1 MSDSF
6 FHLHRTKIFRSPKA
20 IYEIQPFRYLVLFR
34 GNQDY
39 VISMRR
45 LRIQL
50 RDFIASLPGYRST
63 LVIEATRK
71 IMRWLSLWI
80 FLRFTIIPIL

>member
-6 FHLHRTKIFRSPKA
+6 FHLHRTKIFRSSKA
-20 IYEIQPFRYLVLFR
+20 IYEIQPFRCLVLFR

-45 LRIQL
+45 LRVQH
-50 RDFIASLPGYRST
+50 RDFIASLPGYHST